1 MFRRIFPSQFDNDY
15 RGYRLAVWLLVPIV
29 LVKLIMSV
37 NIFVNTRD
45 IIRGPDAIPLDAFS
59 AVAAAVVV
67 QCFRSWTI
75 ANFVLAALGLLAV
88 VRYRAMVPLMYLALT
103 VDNVARV
110 ALFLADR
117 FARGHAG
124 EPSLGLMINI
134 VLAAA
139 LLIGFALSLGKTDKA
154 EGA

>member
-59 AVAAAVVV
+59 AVAAAVIV

-88 VRYRAMVPLMYLALT
+88 VRYRAMVPLMYLALA

-110 ALFLADR
+110 ALFLAGR
-117 FARGHAG
+117 FARGQAG
-124 EPSLGLMINI
+124 EPSLGLNI

-139 LLIGFALSLGKTDKA
+139 LLIGFALSLGKTDKT